1 MAKVFIEEST
11 LVGISDSIR
20 AKTGSTGLIKPG
32 DWAAELDDIKSS
44 GKYLWSKKGMVQ
56 NDIMLE
62 GMGGTRTI
70 VTANASVPSV
80 EIEYSYEDY
89 EYIDGIY
96 KFLDSSVVTLV
107 NTDTVIPVPSSDWH
121 NFKYVRLTSE
131 PNVIFCNVT
140 FTAGTM
146 NASGTVTKSMTYAS
160 TFTYEKGSDILGY
173 TVSDDFSAYP
183 DGGWQDGYYYEVV
196 SGLIEFTID
205 GTTYQAVEGMTWGE
219 WVESEYNTD
228 GWEVYVSE
236 GWIKKPNGDT
246 ICLQNEEKVHA
257 DEVIMS
263 DYKYITW

>member
-20 AKTGSTGLIKPG
+20 AKTGKTGLIKPG
-32 DWAAELDDIKSS
+32 QWASELDNIKSS

-96 KFLDSSVVTLV
+96 KFLDSTVVTLV
-107 NTDTVIPVPSSDWH
+107 NTDTVIPVPSSDWYD
-121 NFKYVRLTSE
+121 FKYVRLTSE

-140 FTAGTM
+140 FAAGTM

-160 TFTYEKGSDILGY
+160 KFTYEKGSDILGY
-173 TVSDDFSAYP
+173 TVSDDLAAYP
-183 DGGWQDGYYYEVV
+183 DGAWLDGYYWEMA
-196 SGLIEFTID
+196 SKIQFTYYGATHYAPKGI
-205 GTTYQAVEGMTWGE
+205 TWGE
-219 WVESEYNTD
+219 WVETDWNTAGFEVSGNYIIDGNDEKVSYNGTRVINTD
-228 GWEVYVSE
+228 AIIAGGSY
-236 GWIKKPNGDT
+236 T
-246 ICLQNEEKVHA
+246 A
-257 DEVIMS
+257 
-263 DYKYITW
+263 